1 MPSER
6 KPTTAQPISPTRGGV
21 EDAHELTQEPE
32 QIDKHRTRR
41 LKHTWQEKQKTQGK
55 HG

>member
-1 MPSER
+1 MRNVRRPL
-6 KPTTAQPISPTRGGV
+6 TAQPTSPTRGGV

-32 QIDKHRTRR
+32 QIDTHRNRR
-41 LKHTWQEKQKTQGK
+41 LKHAWQEKQKTPWK